1 MRQSMAVN
9 DFDDIFGDTQTL
21 DQQLLIHKINVNRSR
36 KRIKIVVGL
45 LTTGILSFIIGF
57 LSRGVYEEDCSDG
70 SL

>member
-9 DFDDIFGDTQTL
+9 DSDNIFGDTQTL
-21 DQQLLIHKINVNRSR
+21 DQQLLIHKINVTQSR
-36 KRIKIVVGL
+36 QRIKIAVGL

-57 LSRGVYEEDCSDG
+57 LTRGVYEEDCSDG

>member
-9 DFDDIFGDTQTL
+9 DSDDIFGDTLTL
-21 DQQLLIHKINVNRSR
+21 DQQLLIHKINVNQSR

-45 LTTGILSFIIGF
+45 LTTGLLSFIIGF